1 MTQPFDDEHGDRLRR
16 ALHAEAEA
24 VTPSAEGLERI
35 RSKINQRRERRLGFL
50 SLSAPWLRPLAAVV
64 AAVFVCVVTVSVTP
78 ALANFVQTGH
88 FSPNSGGGDGRT
100 TTEDG
105 SSQGEV
111 PPSGSGSPLP
121 SASPSPTS
129 IHPSI
134 TGKHVVNGSSCGVDE
149 ETVTPSPSPTA
160 GDGAASGATTS
171 QVTCQPIPH
180 GGDTS
185 SGTGT
190 EGPPAPPVS
199 LPPEVPPS
207 NEPTSDAAPPVNPN
221 QSP

>member
-35 RSKINQRRERRLGFL
+35 RSKINQRRERRLGFF
-50 SLSAPWLRPLAAVV
+50 SLSAPWLRPLAAVA

-88 FSPNSGGGDGRT
+88 FSPNSGGGNGRT
-100 TTEDG
+100 TTSDG

-111 PPSGSGSPLP
+111 SPSGSGSPSP
-121 SASPSPTS
+121 SMSPSPATP
-129 IHPSI
+129 HPAL
-134 TGKHVVNGSSCGVDE
+134 TGKHVVNGTSCGPGE
-149 ETVTPSPSPTA
+149 KTVTPSAAPSAA
-160 GDGAASGATTS
+160 GGAVP
-171 QVTCQPIPH
+171 QVTCQAVPPVA
-180 GGDTS
+180 
-185 SGTGT
+185 GTPPPVT
-190 EGPPAPPVS
+190 EGPPAPPVTPS
-199 LPPEVPPS
+199 DPPPS
-207 NEPTSDAAPPVNPN
+207 EQSTDDPAPGVNPN

>member
-24 VTPSAEGLERI
+24 VRPSAEGLERI

-50 SLSAPWLRPLAAVV
+50 SLSAPWLRPLAAVA

-88 FSPNSGGGDGRT
+88 FSPSSGGGDGRT

-111 PPSGSGSPLP
+111 SPSGSGSPAP
-121 SASPSPTS
+121 SVSPSPTAV
-129 IHPSI
+129 HPSM
-134 TGKHVVNGSSCGVDE
+134 TGKHVVNGSTCGTGE
-149 ETVTPSPSPTA
+149 ETVTPSASPTA
-160 GDGAASGATTS
+160 GGGAASGTTS
-171 QVTCQPIPH
+171 QVTCQPVPH
-180 GGDTS
+180 GGDTPS
-185 SGTGT
+185 APVT

-199 LPPEVPPS
+199 QPPEVPPS
-207 NEPTSDAAPPVNPN
+207 DQPTSDAAPPVNPN